1 LQWLELKGEEHKHEL
16 TDCIVV
22 QFYTSLLSMQKRV
35 QGEEGGNGITASLIC
50 PELKEDT
57 EKIQKA
63 FLHAFNNAMYMIDP
77 TKDLPEV
84 EDAREFNMDVWRGGD
99 KFDECKVKLT
109 ENAIGVDGPEK
120 FEIMYDSILSCKLI
134 YALKKEEIPDT
145 DYKNKA
151 GADF

>member
-1 LQWLELKGEEHKHEL
+1 MQWLELKGEEHKHEL

-50 PELKEDT
+50 PELKDDT

-84 EDAREFNMDVWRGGD
+84 EDAKEFNMDVWRGGD

-109 ENAIGVDGPEK
+109 ENAMGLTGLRN
-120 FEIMYDSILSCKLI
+120 SKLCTI
-134 YALKKEEIPDT
+134 V
-145 DYKNKA
+145 
-151 GADF
+151 F